1 MGKRGYRL
9 PLVAVGIS
17 PIVVAIFTF
26 LVGAAIGSF
35 LNVCI
40 YRLPLQESIVFP
52 ASHCRSCST
61 PLPWYDNLPL
71 LSYLFLRGHCR
82 SCGASFSP
90 RYFLVEFLTALLA
103 VGLVWQ
109 FGLTIA
115 TVNYFILVA
124 ALIVITFIDLDHQLI
139 PDVISLPGIV
149 IGFLF
154 SLISPTLTW
163 RSSLTGVA
171 VGGGILLAVAEGYRL
186 LTGREGMGGGDVKL
200 LAMIGAFLGWRA
212 VPFTLFAASLVGSVV
227 GIALMVRKQGNT
239 QLALPFGPFL
249 AFGALCYLFFGE
261 QLIDW
266 YLSLL

>member
-1 MGKRGYRL
+1 M
-9 PLVAVGIS
+9 
-17 PIVVAIFTF
+17 IFF
-26 LVGAAIGSF
+26 VFGAAVGSF

-40 YRLPLQESIVFP
+40 YRLPLRESIVFP
-52 ASHCRSCST
+52 ASHCRTCAT

-90 RYFLVEFLTALLA
+90 RYLLVELLTALLT

-109 FGLTIA
+109 FGVTIA
-115 TVNYFILVA
+115 ALSAFVLVA

-154 SLISPTLTW
+154 SLVSPTPTW
-163 RSSLTGVA
+163 QSSLIGIGL
-171 VGGGILLAVAEGYRL
+171 GGGILLAVAEGYRL

-212 VPFTLFAASLVGSVV
+212 VPFTLFVASLVGSVV
-227 GIALMVRKQGNT
+227 GLAVMVRQHGNA

-261 QLIDW
+261 RLIDW
-266 YLSLL
+266 YVGLL